1 MCVII
6 NSYHGMQTKMRI
18 H

>member
-6 NSYHGMQTKMRI
+6 NSLL
-18 H
+18 